1 MVFYNWRS
9 RFALSRALFF
19 QKLFII
25 TIENV
30 SSSREDFMVGF
41 GCCKKDVNPAGV
53 GGRLFYVDAGF
64 LFLQWKKEE
73 MILLLPWT
81 DTVPVNETL

>member
-30 SSSREDFMVGF
+30 SDSRETSWLVLVVARKRESGKMPVGKVLWSWIPF
-41 GCCKKDVNPAGV
+41 LACRR
-53 GGRLFYVDAGF
+53 GG
-64 LFLQWKKEE
+64 
-73 MILLLPWT
+73 
-81 DTVPVNETL
+81 